1 LAIQQLNSLGI
12 VETERQLNSLQDRLY
27 EQAKSTKD
35 GFKGLM
41 EIISSKPTIISAI
54 HKIKSN
60 KGAMTAGIDELTIRT
75 YLEQN
80 YDKTITDIQNSLS
93 QYKANKVRRVW
104 IPKPGKRELRPLGIP
119 TIIDRVI
126 QECIRMVIEPICEG
140 RFFQHSYGFRP
151 MRSAHHALERL
162 TNIVHSTGYNW
173 VVEGDIRKF
182 FDEVNHRILLKSLW
196 GIGIHDKRLL
206 MVIKQML
213 KAGILNETHINE
225 IGTPQGGILSPIL
238 ANVYLNRFD
247 HWINQQWHGFETEYN
262 YKALDGKL
270 AKLRKTNLKPAYL
283 VRYADD
289 WCLVTNTKENAQK
302 WKYSISMYLIK
313 ELKLELSKEKTLI
326 TNLKRQKVKFVGF
339 EYKVI
344 KRKNTRKG
352 HVTKTEPDRK
362 RLIAKRKEL
371 REKARS
377 IRRAKDKNDL
387 LRLISLYNS
396 SIRGIVNYY
405 APATYVNVSLG
416 KIDDNLTY
424 TVYKSL
430 KRFGAKWYPA
440 NQTSNLPSVHSNYK
454 TQVPTI
460 SLGDI
465 KVGITRLSFVK
476 WTKTNQKN
484 QSETPYSPK
493 GRAIYKRNTGK
504 KSVMARADELLSDS
518 LINLIGKGITNNKY
532 NFEYA
537 MNRAYVFNI
546 DMGNCRICKLKV
558 DKGTVH
564 IHHVRPYL
572 PINETNRTNNL
583 ATVCIECHKKIHNQK
598 DYSGVLEKSI
608 NKKLNE
614 YRDKLIKN
622 G

>member
-12 VETERQLNSLQDRLY
+12 VETERQLNSLQDHLY
-27 EQAKSTKD
+27 EQAKSTND

-60 KGAMTAGIDELTIRT
+60 KGAMIAGIDEITIRT

-162 TNIVHSTGYNW
+162 AIIVHSTGYNW

-213 KAGILNETHINE
+213 KAGIMNETYINE

-247 HWINQQWHGFETEYN
+247 HWINQQWHAFETDYN
-262 YKALDGKL
+262 YKTLDGKL
-270 AKLRKTNLKPAYL
+270 AKIRKTNLKPAYL

-302 WKYSISMYLIK
+302 WKYSISKYLNK
-313 ELKLELSKEKTLI
+313 ELKLKLSKEKTLI

-416 KIDDNLTY
+416 KIDDITY

-454 TQVPTI
+454 TQVPTV

-484 QSETPYSPK
+484 QSESPYSPK

-504 KSVMARADELLSDS
+504 KSVM
-518 LINLIGKGITNNKY
+518 GQ
-532 NFEYA
+532 
-537 MNRAYVFNI
+537 FN
-546 DMGNCRICKLKV
+546 
-558 DKGTVH
+558 
-564 IHHVRPYL
+564 
-572 PINETNRTNNL
+572 
-583 ATVCIECHKKIHNQK
+583 
-598 DYSGVLEKSI
+598 
-608 NKKLNE
+608 
-614 YRDKLIKN
+614 
-622 G
+622 